1 MARVEAALYSIL
13 SGTAAVTAQV
23 STRIYP
29 SFLPQDTALPALTY
43 FRVSTIREEA
53 MNIDPGRATAR
64 FQVSVW
70 TTSAYSAGTIAD
82 VVRTAL
88 HRTIGV
94 YGGVTITDLA
104 IENEVATYDFDTEEH
119 QVAMDFLIQHVETT

>member
-53 MNIDPGRATAR
+53 MNTDPGRATAR

-82 VVRTAL
+82 IVRSAL
-88 HRTIGV
+88 HRNIGT